1 MRLMRFTLLPAV
13 VLLAW
18 LCLLPVIGF
27 GQAASNTKYEYV
39 EELPEYP
46 GGFRAIVQFL
56 ADNIHYPTDALRD
69 NITGKVYVRFVVDTT
84 GQVVGPVVMRGI
96 GGGCDVEAVRVI
108 KRLARFKPGRQNG
121 KAVSVYFN
129 VPVAYKISKEEMAD
143 WDPAFLPDSGVVYRE
158 TEVPVR
164 LPGERPPHESG
175 LYTQPVT
182 PGGKPGVVVLEVW
195 TDASGRRT
203 RLSVIHSLSPEADSA
218 ALAAMRAAPAW
229 QPARQAGQAVP
240 VMNERYIVFG
250 APRQPDI
257 FYAPAQP
264 AVYIGREPI
273 RDRFWQLMRYPTEAR
288 QNKEAGTVYV
298 RVIVD
303 TLGVA
308 HEPVIVQGIS
318 PALDAEALR
327 LSRLLETF
335 QPARHEGHLVPS
347 YVLLPVNFSLEAKK

>member
-1 MRLMRFTLLPAV
+1 MRFTLSPAV
-13 VLLAW
+13 VLRAW
-18 LCLLPVIGF
+18 LCLLPVMGC
-27 GQAASNTKYEYV
+27 GQAASNTKREYV
-39 EELPEYP
+39 EEMPEYP
-46 GGFRAIVQFL
+46 GGFKAIVQFL
-56 ADNIHYPTDALRD
+56 AENIRYPADALRND
-69 NITGKVYVRFVVDTT
+69 ITGKVYVRFVVDTT
-84 GQVVGPVVMRGI
+84 GQVVDPVVMRGI
-96 GGGCDVEAVRVI
+96 GSGCDFEAVRVI
-108 KRLARFKPGRQNG
+108 KRLARFKPGKQNG
-121 KAVSVYFN
+121 KAVGVYFN

-143 WDPAFLPDSGVVYRE
+143 WDSAFLPDSGVVYRE

-175 LYTQPVT
+175 LYAQPIP
-182 PGGKPGVVVLEVW
+182 PGGKPGVVALEVW
-195 TDASGRRT
+195 TDASGQRT
-203 RLSVIHSLSPEADSA
+203 RLSVVRSLSPRADSA

-273 RDRFWQLMRYPTEAR
+273 RERFLRLMRYPKEAR

-308 HEPVIVQGIS
+308 HEPVIVQAIS
-318 PALDAEALR
+318 PSLDAEALR

-335 QPARHEGHLVPS
+335 QPAQHEGRLVPS
-347 YVLLPVNFSLEAKK
+347 YVLVPVNFLLEAEK